1 MSKEHAMTVLGLGR
15 GTKRRNLTDYNE
27 KELYDA
33 FTEESKHLLG
43 ESFAV
48 KSSQN
53 LESQKRI
60 DPRFW
65 VGFQN

>member
-43 ESFAV
+43 KSFAV
-48 KSSQN
+48 
-53 LESQKRI
+53 
-60 DPRFW
+60 
-65 VGFQN
+65 